1 MHDWHPVGRLAL
13 AGLCLLV
20 VVLRD
25 C

>member
-1 MHDWHPVGRLAL
+1 MHDWLPVGRLAL